1 VGETSV
7 QRRVADLLP
16 ELYALRPIEQFPA
29 HALGLVRCAVGG
41 NKGDYT
47 EVDLRT
53 GNFHVLVDPEPPELS
68 TLDSARRAHM
78 HTHPVLA
85 HFRRTAAP
93 GARSIS
99 DFLTTREF
107 HRLGLYGEFFAQL
120 NVEDQ
125 LTVLVSPAS
134 ATVRAGISVDR
145 DRPRFDARDR
155 LLLDTLQ
162 PHLRAA
168 RDNAIR
174 FSAALSD
181 HSSRTTPGSPIPA
194 VEHLTDRQ
202 TEVLVQI
209 SQGLT
214 DAQIAFRLQI
224 SVGTVRKHVEHILR
238 RLQTPTRTAAAVR
251 YLTSTEQMS
260 NPNWTASIASFLK
273 VTG

>member
-16 ELYALRPIEQFPA
+16 ELYALRPIEQFRA
-29 HALGLVRCAVGG
+29 DALGLVRRAVGG

-53 GNFHVLVDPEPPELS
+53 GNFRVLVDPEPPELT

-107 HRLGLYGEFFAQL
+107 HRLDLYGEFFARL

-125 LTVLVSPAS
+125 LTVLVSPTS
-134 ATVRAGISVDR
+134 ATVRAGISIDR
-145 DRPRFDARDR
+145 DRPRFDTRDR

-181 HSSRTTPGSPIPA
+181 PSRTILGGRAPPVA
-194 VEHLTDRQ
+194 RLTGRQ
-202 TEVLVQI
+202 SEVLHQI
-209 SQGLT
+209 SEGLT

-238 RLQTPTRTAAAVR
+238 RLQTPTRTAAAVL
-251 YLTSTEQMS
+251 YLTSAEPVS
-260 NPNWTASIASFLK
+260 DSGWTASIPSLLG